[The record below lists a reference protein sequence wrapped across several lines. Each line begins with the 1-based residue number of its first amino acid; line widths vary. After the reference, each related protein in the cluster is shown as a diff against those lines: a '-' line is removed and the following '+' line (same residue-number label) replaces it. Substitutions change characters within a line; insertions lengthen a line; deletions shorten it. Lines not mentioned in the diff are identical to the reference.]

1 MLNSLIYDQRGTC
14 NWMKSQFCSSY
25 SSIKILCK
33 LFGIILFELFSIKI
47 LCELFGIFVG
57 QSLLSGTAMTSLAFQ
72 HVSHDQQT
80 ERTRSKTPQEVH
92 TRHALT
98 PRSSQ
103 NINRNNHARLIFN
116 KKTKTQQK
124 LPSLFLSQF
133 HRRSEPKVAWYLA
146 EIAPPWQLKYTKWYA
161 CGLYSPRSILASSNR
176 RASLTKTA
184 RDGLCTFGGGAI
196 LPVHKWTREEE
207 SPPFCEPIVNPRG
220 GMTTVSV
227 CADETLWR
235 LSKGVMGKSSKEEI
249 RRRSRWRRSTSD
261 RTERPT
267 QGFVFGKTQ
276 PKPKNQQST
285 ECGRRVWD
293 KIIFLLKTAFA
304 IYPESLTGS
313 RSIPPFGVR
322 HCTPCLWWWLMESRN
337 ANYFLL
343 LRYDLGY
350 DT

>member
-25 SSIKILCK
+25 SS
-33 LFGIILFELFSIKI
+33 SIKI

-57 QSLLSGTAMTSLAFQ
+57 QYLVSGTAMTSLAFQ

-146 EIAPPWQLKYTKWYA
+146 EIAPPPAAQVYQM
-161 CGLYSPRSILASSNR
+161 
-176 RASLTKTA
+176 
-184 RDGLCTFGGGAI
+184 
-196 LPVHKWTREEE
+196 V
-207 SPPFCEPIVNPRG
+207 
-220 GMTTVSV
+220 
-227 CADETLWR
+227 
-235 LSKGVMGKSSKEEI
+235 
-249 RRRSRWRRSTSD
+249 
-261 RTERPT
+261 
-267 QGFVFGKTQ
+267 
-276 PKPKNQQST
+276 
-285 ECGRRVWD
+285 
-293 KIIFLLKTAFA
+293 
-304 IYPESLTGS
+304 
-313 RSIPPFGVR
+313 
-322 HCTPCLWWWLMESRN
+322 CLWFVQSPV
-337 ANYFLL
+337 
-343 LRYDLGY
+343 DLGLE
-350 DT
+350 

>member
-57 QSLLSGTAMTSLAFQ
+57 QYLVSGTAMTSLAFQ

-146 EIAPPWQLKYTKWYA
+146 EIAPPPAAQVYQM
-161 CGLYSPRSILASSNR
+161 
-176 RASLTKTA
+176 
-184 RDGLCTFGGGAI
+184 
-196 LPVHKWTREEE
+196 V
-207 SPPFCEPIVNPRG
+207 
-220 GMTTVSV
+220 
-227 CADETLWR
+227 
-235 LSKGVMGKSSKEEI
+235 
-249 RRRSRWRRSTSD
+249 
-261 RTERPT
+261 
-267 QGFVFGKTQ
+267 
-276 PKPKNQQST
+276 
-285 ECGRRVWD
+285 
-293 KIIFLLKTAFA
+293 
-304 IYPESLTGS
+304 
-313 RSIPPFGVR
+313 
-322 HCTPCLWWWLMESRN
+322 CLWFVQSPV
-337 ANYFLL
+337 
-343 LRYDLGY
+343 DLGLE
-350 DT
+350 